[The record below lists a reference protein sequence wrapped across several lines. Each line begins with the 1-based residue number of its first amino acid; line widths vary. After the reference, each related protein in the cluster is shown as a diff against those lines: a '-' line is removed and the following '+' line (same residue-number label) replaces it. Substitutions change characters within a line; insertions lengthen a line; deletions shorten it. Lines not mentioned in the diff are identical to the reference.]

1 MQQIDIVAMI
11 SALKLL
17 HQALPVSKCQR
28 AHMWGALQLC
38 SKTGPNDLSPW
49 TCGVEWLI
57 RWSSASST
65 EEMMITS
72 AKWLTTHIS

>member
-1 MQQIDIVAMI
+1 
-11 SALKLL
+11 
-17 HQALPVSKCQR
+17 
-28 AHMWGALQLC
+28 MWGALQLC
-38 SKTGPNDLSPW
+38 SKTGPNDMSPW